1 MNRVLVRLALAALLL
16 SAGCQGLP
24 PSVRSA
30 HREAGA
36 AVERYRAGYLSVAT
50 AYVRDLSTLL
60 DDAAS
65 SASESELRAKVADGS
80 VKLDDALAV
89 LKAARVRRAKIRTKL
104 EAVRASLAT
113 NERNFG
119 TWRTLARSIDDVL
132 LQLERRKQAEDALA
146 DRAKTAAASA
156 VAIAEKGGTP

>member
-1 MNRVLVRLALAALLL
+1 MNRVLVRLTLAALLL

-89 LKAARVRRAKIRTKL
+89 LKADRVRRA
-104 EAVRASLAT
+104 
-113 NERNFG
+113 G
-119 TWRTLARSIDDVL
+119 
-132 LQLERRKQAEDALA
+132 
-146 DRAKTAAASA
+146 A
-156 VAIAEKGGTP
+156 VALQHWDEGEPVYGTQAYLGAVSQMTPAQLAE